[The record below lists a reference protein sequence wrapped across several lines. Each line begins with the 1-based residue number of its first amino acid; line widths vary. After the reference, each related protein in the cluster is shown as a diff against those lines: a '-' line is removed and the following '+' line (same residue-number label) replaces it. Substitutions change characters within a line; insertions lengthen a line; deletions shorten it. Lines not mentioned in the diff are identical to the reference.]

1 MMKTNAQRMSA
12 AQFHYDNLHEE
23 DFNPVSAV
31 DQFLESTEGSNW
43 LHGQAV
49 ALAAGFDSDFITQ
62 FQFRAHISE
71 HLSCLEWDEDQDS
84 AQIDLIIMA
93 CNGASGA
100 QTVAKRLVG
109 ADGLEGLAKDLLIIS
124 GAIELHLTL

>member
-1 MMKTNAQRMSA
+1 MKTNTQRMSA

-31 DQFLESTEGSNW
+31 DRFLESTEGSNW
-43 LHGQAV
+43 LHDQALD
-49 ALAAGFDSDFITQ
+49 LAAGRDSSFVTQ
-62 FQFRAHISE
+62 AQFRAHISE

>member
-1 MMKTNAQRMSA
+1 MSNLAFAQAR
-12 AQFHYDNLHEE
+12 YDNLHEE
-23 DFNPVSAV
+23 DFNPLSAV
-31 DQFLESTEGSNW
+31 ELFMESTAGSNW

-62 FQFRAHISE
+62 SQFRAHISE

-100 QTVAKRLVG
+100 QTVVKRLIG
-109 ADGLEGLAKDLLIIS
+109 SDGLEGLAEELLISS
-124 GAIELHLTL
+124 GAIELYLTL